1 MKEKSINSFPGE
13 KKGIIKILI
22 KNTDKEE
29 SVQLRFDLDF
39 DDQKSINS

>member
-1 MKEKSINSFPGE
+1 MKENNNKPFPGQ
-13 KKGIIKILI
+13 KKGIIQILI
-22 KNTDKEE
+22 KNTDIEE